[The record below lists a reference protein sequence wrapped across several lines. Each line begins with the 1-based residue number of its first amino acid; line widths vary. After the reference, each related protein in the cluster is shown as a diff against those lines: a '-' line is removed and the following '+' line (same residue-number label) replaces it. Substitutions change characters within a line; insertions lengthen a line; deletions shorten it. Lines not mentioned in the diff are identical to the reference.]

1 MEILEI
7 WSFANALL
15 VIFLSTCYRTLVDN
29 MDICNTVESV
39 TVVNG
44 VTSTGKKRKRREAPF
59 IVEEPIAEE
68 VKEPI
73 MATKVE

>member
-1 MEILEI
+1 
-7 WSFANALL
+7 
-15 VIFLSTCYRTLVDN
+15 

-59 IVEEPIAEE
+59 IVEEPIKEE
-68 VKEPI
+68 VNEPI
-73 MATKVE
+73 MATKVTFVYLTPYQNITHE